1 MADGLREQ
9 TKALSTL
16 SMHQQRINRTL
27 LSNVKLSSKER
38 SDMTK
43 ATNLY
48 QLHEHENAESKDPVP
63 YNPANDGFV
72 FSTEEIDSYLDRD
85 ERTSR
90 ARRTDF
96 HSEAAA

>member
-16 SMHQQRINRTL
+16 IMHQQRINRTL

-48 QLHEHENAESKDPVP
+48 QLHEHENADSEDPAP
-63 YNPANDGFV
+63 YNPGEDGFV
-72 FSTEEIDSYLDRD
+72 FSTEEIDSYLEAEQRSI
-85 ERTSR
+85 RAWRNSR
-90 ARRTDF
+90 R
-96 HSEAAA
+96 SKAAA